1 MSKEGLATKVSVSS
15 DRMAK
20 EAFTLFEIEIELT
33 EKGDQNYFKVIEIV
47 YLLINNL
54 SSTGAQPY
62 IYKEM

>member
-1 MSKEGLATKVSVSS
+1 
-15 DRMAK
+15 MAK